1 MRWSRMVRS
10 ELRKLTTTKMPFAFL
25 GVIVLLAAVTGAA
38 VIWGTDMD
46 GSKGFIA
53 TAADQQSLMAFAGNA
68 MMGAALFGA
77 VAVAREFGHGTVVPT
92 FLASPRRVSTVTAQ
106 VFAVLLAGALLS
118 IIGSILI
125 VGSVAIALQFTE
137 FGFLVSTG
145 GVVRVI
151 VASSL
156 TGAAGGALGAGI
168 GALIRNVGGAVTVV
182 VGLLFIS
189 PPMLIQLVPE
199 SAEWVPSSLAWSI
212 SGVVTEP
219 GVLAAI
225 AAVALWALVPVLAGL
240 TATLRRDVV

>member
-1 MRWSRMVRS
+1 MRWLRMVRS

-106 VFAVLLAGALLS
+106 VVAVLLAGAVLS

-137 FGFLVSTG
+137 YGFLVSTG